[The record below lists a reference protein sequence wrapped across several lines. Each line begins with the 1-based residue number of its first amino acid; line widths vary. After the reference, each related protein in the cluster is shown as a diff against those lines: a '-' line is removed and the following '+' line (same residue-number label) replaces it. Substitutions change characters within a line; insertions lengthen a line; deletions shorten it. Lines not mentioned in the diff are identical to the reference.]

1 MVDLTK
7 VPSSEMTTL
16 VFEGKK
22 AIVAAWLALW
32 LTVMG
37 LWKTGE
43 LVWSI
48 AQRFL

>member
-22 AIVAAWLALW
+22 AIFAAYLALW

-37 LWKTGE
+37 LWKTAE
-43 LVWSI
+43 LVWYAI
-48 AQRFL
+48 QRFL

>member
-22 AIVAAWLALW
+22 AVIAAGLGLW
-32 LTVMG
+32 LTAMG

-43 LVWSI
+43 LIWMGI
-48 AQRFL
+48 QYLR